1 MSYLGRQLNVPASVF
16 EAVADGSITA
26 GSTVVMKSTGKVA
39 NVTNQSAAN
48 STPANIDAG
57 ADRLM
62 GYGMAYD
69 SSQNCVLF
77 AYRNVIG
84 NKTCVKA
91 ATLSGTTLTFGSE
104 VETDMVPDGRVSI
117 ASDGS
122 GGFVL
127 ICEDS
132 NQSSKQFALAGTV
145 SGTTVTI
152 GDDAE
157 YSTSTYGVNDIAFDS
172 TSGKFVIVYIDNQN
186 SLYLTA
192 KVVTRSGTGF
202 SLGSAVVISS
212 ETYLY
217 GCRCTEDTDQNRIVA
232 FASGTGKI
240 RCAAGAVSGTSTSWG
255 TTVESS
261 ETTRVRPAKA
271 GSSDYNGCGITYD
284 ASAQATVFA
293 YCDQESTPNSERA
306 TLLIA
311 TASGSTVTLGN
322 VQVVDSSAK
331 GNEVG
336 CAYDPTAE
344 KVIVTFGYGDPI
356 GPGNF
361 VSATIT
367 GGSSRSAT
375 FSSRT
380 EFESGDT
387 IASTVL
393 HHPTVGKNIIAYA
406 DEGDGDK
413 GKYVIQASQF
423 QNFTDFI
430 GFTDTT
436 YDDGDLVKVQV
447 GGSVNDLQSGL
458 TAGQTYFVQTD
469 GSIGTSAASTSVTA
483 GTAVSATEILVK
495 G

>member
-1 MSYLGRQLNVPASVF
+1 MSYIGRQLNVPASVF

-26 GSTVVMKSTGKVA
+26 GSTVVIKSTGKVA
-39 NVTNQSAAN
+39 NVTDQSAAN

-57 ADRLM
+57 ADRLKD
-62 GYGMAYD
+62 YGMAYD

-77 AYRNVIG
+77 AYRNVIA

-104 VETDMVPDGRVSI
+104 VETDMVADGKVSI

-122 GGFVL
+122 GGFIL
-127 ICEDS
+127 ISKDT
-132 NQSSKQFALAGTV
+132 NQSNKQFALAGTV

-157 YSTSTYGVNDIAFDS
+157 FTTSTYGIHDIAFDS

-186 SLYLTA
+186 SSYLTA
-192 KVVTRSGTGF
+192 KVATRSGTGF

-232 FASGTGKI
+232 FASGTSKV
-240 RCAAGAVSGTSTSWG
+240 RCVAGVVSGTSTSWG
-255 TTVESS
+255 TVVEANS
-261 ETTRVRPAKA
+261 TRVRGDKA
-271 GSSDYNGCGITYD
+271 NGDSNVCGITYD

-293 YCDQESTPNSERA
+293 YCDNEGSERA

-311 TASGSTVTLGN
+311 TASGSTVTLGSG
-322 VQVVDSSAK
+322 QVVDSGAK

-336 CAYDPTAE
+336 CAYDAAAQ
-344 KVIVTFGYGDPI
+344 KVVVAYGRGDPI
-356 GPGNF
+356 GPGKF

-375 FSSRT
+375 FSSST

-387 IASTVL
+387 IASTVI

-406 DEGDGDK
+406 DEGDSDR

>member
-26 GSTVVMKSTGKVA
+26 GSTVVIKSSGKVA
-39 NVTNQSAAN
+39 NVTNQAAAN

-57 ADRLM
+57 GDRLNSF
-62 GYGMAYD
+62 GMAYD
-69 SSQNCVLF
+69 SSENCVLF
-77 AYRNVIG
+77 AYRNVIA

-104 VETDMVPDGRVSI
+104 VETDMVADGKVSI

-122 GGFVL
+122 GGFIL
-127 ICEDS
+127 ISKDT
-132 NQSSKQFALAGTV
+132 NQSNKQFALAGTV

-157 YSTSTYGVNDIAFDS
+157 FTTSTYGIHDIAFDS

-192 KVVTRSGTGF
+192 KVATRSGTGF
-202 SLGSAVVISS
+202 SLGSAVVVSS
-212 ETYLY
+212 ETYVY

-232 FASGTGKI
+232 FASGTSKV
-240 RCAAGAVSGTSTSWG
+240 RCVAGQVSGTSTSWG
-255 TTVESS
+255 TVVEVSS
-261 ETTRVRPAKA
+261 TRVR
-271 GSSDYNGCGITYD
+271 SDKSNGDSNVCGITYD

-293 YCDQESTPNSERA
+293 YCDNESSPNSERA

-311 TASGSTVTLGN
+311 TTSGSTVTVGS

-336 CAYDPTAE
+336 CAYDPTVE
-344 KVIVTFGYGDPI
+344 KVIVAYGLGDPI
-356 GPGNF
+356 GPGKF

-375 FSSRT
+375 FSSST

-387 IASTVL
+387 IASTVI

-406 DEGDGDK
+406 DEGDSDR

>member
-26 GSTVVMKSTGKVA
+26 GSTVVIKSTGKVA
-39 NVTNQSAAN
+39 NVTNQAASN
-48 STPANIDAG
+48 STPAIIDAG

-217 GCRCTEDTDQNRIVA
+217 GCRCTEDTGALLEQFLAHQHLGALRLRVA
-232 FASGTGKI
+232 RLQEYGLQKLE
-240 RCAAGAVSGTSTSWG
+240 AAT
-255 TTVESS
+255 TTVAALPM
-261 ETTRVRPAKA
+261 T
-271 GSSDYNGCGITYD
+271 
-284 ASAQATVFA
+284 QAHRRQ
-293 YCDQESTPNSERA
+293 Y
-306 TLLIA
+306 LLI
-311 TASGSTVTLGN
+311 VTKK
-322 VQVVDSSAK
+322 A
-331 GNEVG
+331 
-336 CAYDPTAE
+336 P
-344 KVIVTFGYGDPI
+344 
-356 GPGNF
+356 
-361 VSATIT
+361 
-367 GGSSRSAT
+367 
-375 FSSRT
+375 
-380 EFESGDT
+380 
-387 IASTVL
+387 
-393 HHPTVGKNIIAYA
+393 
-406 DEGDGDK
+406 
-413 GKYVIQASQF
+413 
-423 QNFTDFI
+423 
-430 GFTDTT
+430 
-436 YDDGDLVKVQV
+436 
-447 GGSVNDLQSGL
+447 L
-458 TAGQTYFVQTD
+458 T
-469 GSIGTSAASTSVTA
+469 
-483 GTAVSATEILVK
+483 VK
-495 G
+495 GLHYSLPQPVAVQ